1 MLFLEWSSARRSI
14 QGFLFW
20 IWELFFKFRS
30 QNTFFGKFGI
40 GASKY
45 FIWNETCY
53 KGVFGGAD
61 SEIDNCL
68 LNSVSKAFSFLEE
81 VCPETWKLYV
91 LNETKCNE
99 IFKSANSRY
108 NFSTLFFFIINDSE
122 PHGCLFST
130 SNLRKRKLHPPL
142 IMTLNYLSWL
152 ALPFCDFGF
161 AI

>member
-1 MLFLEWSSARRSI
+1 MKPGKKGYSRLLILSSRIVFLTASLRYLCGLTWSRNFKVLFLEWSSARRSI

-20 IWELFFKFRS
+20 IWELFFKFHS
-30 QNTFFGKFGI
+30 QNTLFGKFGL

-61 SEIDNCL
+61 SEIDNSL
-68 LNSVSKAFSFLEE
+68 LSSVSKAFSFLEK

-91 LNETKCNE
+91 LNETKSNE

-108 NFSTLFFFIINDSE
+108 NFSTLFFS
-122 PHGCLFST
+122 
-130 SNLRKRKLHPPL
+130 
-142 IMTLNYLSWL
+142 
-152 ALPFCDFGF
+152 
-161 AI
+161 